1 MLRLTVSTEEYLM
14 LGDDIKIVFLGGT
27 GKHLRIMIDAPQN
40 VNIVR
45 SSVIEKQF
53 TDPEIRATLPKYYR
67 DEEPRRKY
75 RKKMVITKGNAD
87 ASEER

>member
-27 GKHLRIMIDAPQN
+27 GKHLRIMIDAPKE
-40 VNIVR
+40 VDIVR

-53 TDPEIRATLPKYYR
+53 TDPELRAKLPKYYA
-67 DEEPRRKY
+67 EPEHPEKY
-75 RKKMVITKGNAD
+75 KKKKNIVIAGGRN
-87 ASEER
+87 